1 MGNREEEIS
10 VFPLPMF
17 SDPYLDVQV
26 LRAVLGHVD
35 LDLQPVLLVLDPR
48 LRQPLA
54 GLADAAAPADL
65 QPPGVLHSLG
75 PLVGDRGCLP
85 RGRDSQHSVNAQLRR
100 DPLRVDARWKSE
112 SLFKLL
118 GDVGLASRGLV
129 LLPG

>member
-10 VFPLPMF
+10 VFPLPMVRE
-17 SDPYLDVQV
+17 PYLDVQI
-26 LRAVLGHVD
+26 LGAVLGHVD

-75 PLVGDRGCLP
+75 PLVGERGCAESS
-85 RGRDSQHSVNAQLRR
+85 RD
-100 DPLRVDARWKSE
+100 K
-112 SLFKLL
+112 
-118 GDVGLASRGLV
+118 
-129 LLPG
+129 